1 MGFGCRSSGKG
12 KRHGEQDQETC
23 TTMTVIL
30 PGMLQAAATT
40 RIVIVQFAKDKET
53 EGRMYT
59 G

>member
-1 MGFGCRSSGKG
+1 
-12 KRHGEQDQETC
+12 
-23 TTMTVIL
+23 MTVIL

-59 G
+59 GWVLEAPLDINRI